1 VISISEL
8 VVFVALWPCLSYCSG
23 AALGFA
29 ARYWAKWLRP
39 VPGSVLGAVAN
50 VAGAGLSLLVVWA
63 A

>member
-8 VVFVALWPCLSYCSG
+8 VVFVALWPCLSYCTG
-23 AALGFA
+23 GALGFA

-39 VPGSVLGAVAN
+39 VPTPILGAVAN
-50 VAGAGLSLLVVWA
+50 VLGAGFSLLAVWA